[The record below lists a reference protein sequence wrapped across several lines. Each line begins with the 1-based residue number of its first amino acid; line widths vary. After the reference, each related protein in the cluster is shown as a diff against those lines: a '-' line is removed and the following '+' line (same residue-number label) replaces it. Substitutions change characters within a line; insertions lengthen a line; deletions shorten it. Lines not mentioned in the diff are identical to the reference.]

1 MNTKISTPLLYIIRY
16 YLLPNSTGLKL
27 SNKKKMN
34 MNTKI
39 STPLLYI
46 IRYYLLPNSTG
57 LKLSNQKYEYEHKN
71 KYTLFIYH

>member
-1 MNTKISTPLLYIIRY
+1 
-16 YLLPNSTGLKL
+16 
-27 SNKKKMN
+27 

-71 KYTLFIYH
+71 KYTLFYIIRYYLLPNSTGLKLSNQKYEYEHKNMYTSYI